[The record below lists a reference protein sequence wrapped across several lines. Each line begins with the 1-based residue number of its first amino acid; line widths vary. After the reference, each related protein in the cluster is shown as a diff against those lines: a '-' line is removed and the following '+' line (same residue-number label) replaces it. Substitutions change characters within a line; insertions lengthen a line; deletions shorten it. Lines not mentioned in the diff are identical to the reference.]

1 MIPEHEKHD
10 SATSA
15 TARST
20 DIKDESLWGL
30 LTTTTSYVVN
40 DMRKKQRQFII
51 GVMTIFLVVA
61 FVTFLDSMV
70 SVVPAVFFMAS
81 QQSSGDFDI

>member
-1 MIPEHEKHD
+1 
-10 SATSA
+10 
-15 TARST
+15 
-20 DIKDESLWGL
+20 
-30 LTTTTSYVVN
+30 
-40 DMRKKQRQFII
+40 MRKKQRQFII